1 MFQLQSRLGE
11 SDLIKPN
18 RILIKEG
25 DILKISR
32 NTVNSRYLVL
42 FNDCILYAKKNA
54 TGDLRVSQNIRL
66 IAAKAKV
73 EAKEKW
79 QNKKMNK
86 IVPYRYPCR
95 MLTSTHRISASTQL

>member
-18 RILIKEG
+18 HILIKEG

-54 TGDLRVSQNIRL
+54 TGDLRVSQNIHL

-73 EAKEKW
+73 K
-79 QNKKMNK
+79 
-86 IVPYRYPCR
+86 
-95 MLTSTHRISASTQL
+95 T

>member
-32 NTVNSRYLVL
+32 NTVNNRYLVL
-42 FNDCILYAKKNA
+42 FSDCILYAKKNA
-54 TGDLRVSQNIRL
+54 TGDLRVSQNIPL
-66 IAAKAKV
+66 IAAKAKART
-73 EAKEKW
+73 EEM
-79 QNKKMNK
+79 QE
-86 IVPYRYPCR
+86 I
-95 MLTSTHRISASTQL
+95 